1 MEKKKRNL
9 IYSRLVSFNI
19 FEYNEFIKLNDC
31 EIPNCDYIFEFLMKV
46 HVPTNYLSANL
57 YLFATMEPNIL
68 YEITSKNYNLL
79 QTLYSPHS
87 ISYPLVLIIII
98 LVCFNTNKNN

>member
-1 MEKKKRNL
+1 
-9 IYSRLVSFNI
+9 
-19 FEYNEFIKLNDC
+19 
-31 EIPNCDYIFEFLMKV
+31 MKV

-57 YLFATMEPNIL
+57 YLLATMEPNIL